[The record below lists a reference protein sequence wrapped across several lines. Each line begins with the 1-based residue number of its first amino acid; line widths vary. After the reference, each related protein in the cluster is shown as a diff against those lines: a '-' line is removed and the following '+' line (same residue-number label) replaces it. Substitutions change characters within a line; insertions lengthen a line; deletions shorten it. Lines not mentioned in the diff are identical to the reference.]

1 MTDQPPPSKSRRAFV
16 REAPETRRAA
26 LIQAALELIGEA
38 GYRGATTRAI
48 AERAGVT
55 LGLIRHHFHSKEDLI
70 SAAYDAHMSAMS
82 DLSLAPAERKDL
94 PPDQRLA
101 LVIEANLTPPVMSER
116 NVTLWASFIA
126 QIPNEPG
133 IRTTHDRTYLS
144 FRDRLEALIAETLS
158 AQGRAVPADELR
170 RLATSCNAL
179 IDGLWLEGGACPTG
193 LAGDDLVAMGQDRI
207 GVLLGVTLN
216 RF

>member
-1 MTDQPPPSKSRRAFV
+1 MIQDPSPKNRRAFV

-26 LIQAALELIGEA
+26 LIHAALDLIGES
-38 GYRGATTRAI
+38 GYRAATTRAI

-70 SAAYDAHMSAMS
+70 SAAYDAHMSAMTN
-82 DLSLAPAERKDL
+82 LSLAPADRADL

-101 LVIEANLTPPVMSER
+101 RVIAANLTPPVMCER
-116 NVTLWASFIA
+116 NVTLWATFIA
-126 QIPNEPG
+126 QIPNEPA
-133 IRTTHDRTYLS
+133 IRATHDRTYLA
-144 FRDRLEALIAETLS
+144 FRDRLERLIAETLAAEGRSVS
-158 AQGRAVPADELR
+158 ADDLR

-193 LAGDDLVAMGQDRI
+193 FGDDDLAAMGIDRI
-207 GVLLGVTLN
+207 GVLLGVTLPPP
-216 RF
+216 